1 MQWRVS
7 WGIEIWVDLGCPAK
21 TSIFVDFGRIGLAGF
36 RVSRSMKTLIGL
48 LIAFQISA
56 CYAGEV
62 GDLSSTW
69 LIGYESEGENDGG
82 PLAGGGV
89 ASISEAGSTLDG
101 RSTLGGR
108 NDGFLIG
115 LAEGRSVDMAITF
128 RHNPV
133 IFVRPVGDFDADEVR
148 GRFSAYSSDGNS
160 WMGNFSARLAGP
172 GEGLDPE
179 AIWSEQRG
187 KERRYAFEINYSRDT
202 VLMCRN
208 KPMIWQWWLY

>member
-1 MQWRVS
+1 M
-7 WGIEIWVDLGCPAK
+7 IWDVRPKLQFLRISAEWDWPALGK
-21 TSIFVDFGRIGLAGF
+21 
-36 RVSRSMKTLIGL
+36 SRSMKTLMGL

-56 CYAGEV
+56 CYSVAV
-62 GDLSSTW
+62 SDLSSTW

-115 LAEGRSVDMAITF
+115 LAEGGSVDMAITF

-133 IFVRPVGDFDADEVR
+133 IFVRLVGDFDADEVR